1 MPLPWVR
8 LDTSFPRNPKLLALL
23 AEKDGHRAAL
33 AYICMLAYCGEQGT
47 DGFVPREALP
57 FVHARNADVT
67 RLVTVNLVYP
77 QPGGWLIKSW
87 SEFQESTTESQE
99 RSRRAQAAAQAR
111 WSGHEASTPAERQR
125 AYRKRRSGAVTM
137 LTPAETSSDDA
148 RDDAQAHPVTMPAEA
163 GHPESAQVNGVT
175 MRVALQRNGARDKS
189 TYGRTY

>member
-1 MPLPWVR
+1 VPLPWVR

-33 AYICMLAYCGEQGT
+33 AYICMLAYSGEQGT
-47 DGFVPREALP
+47 DGFIPREALP
-57 FVHARNADVT
+57 FVHARYADVT

-111 WSGHEASTPAERQR
+111 WSGHETATPAERQR
-125 AYRKRRSGAVTM
+125 NYRKRRSGAVTM
-137 LTPAETSSDDA
+137 LTPAETPGDDA
-148 RDDAQAHPVTMPAEA
+148 RDDAQGAPVTMPNDAIPP
-163 GHPESAQVNGVT
+163 GSRQVNGVT
-175 MRVALQRNGARDKS
+175 MRVALQRDDARHKS